1 MRWYETHG
9 NAPARRASKSDG
21 EIPCQ
26 TAETPLDP
34 EKIANEAIR
43 GYKQELLTLIN
54 ALIEETREA
63 IRDVQDEADPNREA
77 HLCYLDGRRIA
88 LIEVRGEVE
97 GDD

>member
-21 EIPCQ
+21 EIPCP

-43 GYKQELLTLIN
+43 GYKRELLALIDT
-54 ALIEETREA
+54 LIEEAREA
-63 IRDVQDEADPNREA
+63 IRATRFKSDPDREA
-77 HLCYLDGRRIA
+77 HLEYLDGRRIA
-88 LIEVRGEVE
+88 LIEVREEVE